1 MEYNPDSIYP
11 LMSMAQP
18 VFIISDRS
26 GLTAETMCHTL
37 LTQFPD
43 TEFRQTALPFVDSPE
58 KIASALELVQQAGRE
73 SGLKPMVFV
82 TFVDDIL
89 VNMFNQADIELF
101 DLFNPFI
108 PRIENALGQWPG
120 GVTIAATHCRLYHL
134 PFTKLQELEKEEPM
148 LVVHLYK
155 MLTYLM
161 ARKEVVT
168 IDHLNTLYNIL
179 TC

>member
-1 MEYNPDSIYP
+1 MSGMQAHEAFIY
-11 LMSMAQP
+11 LCR
-18 VFIISDRS
+18 VL
-26 GLTAETMCHTL
+26 GT
-37 LTQFPD
+37 
-43 TEFRQTALPFVDSPE
+43 
-58 KIASALELVQQAGRE
+58 
-73 SGLKPMVFV
+73 
-82 TFVDDIL
+82 
-89 VNMFNQADIELF
+89 
-101 DLFNPFI
+101 
-108 PRIENALGQWPG
+108 IENALGQWPG